1 MSWLTKVTDIA
12 GRAEDF
18 LNKIDQNTA
27 DVLKKPRAATPG
39 AHSVQLTRVES
50 EASLQNESTHSAPG
64 IDTLYRPTVR
74 SPHAAPY
81 SASSSSRLYQYRKKE
96 EDNFISFLNDGAHET
111 TLSRHSSN
119 ASRISSLPI
128 PHPPTPSHSV
138 PSSSSAVGDVFV
150 TTDPNVELR
159 AQHSDVLKCLHLKES
174 QMAVMSVRLQEAE
187 ETIARKEAR
196 LEELLKEN
204 EALREGAR
212 PPRSTYGGLSPGS
225 ELNTAM
231 DRIEAERKRERDELE
246 RREAEHVKRLERANA
261 EKSQLIN
268 EVQAMKASL
277 AEMEL
282 ASRRH
287 VEELRLAKYNLEA
300 NKHEF
305 DEYKQK
311 AQKILSSKE
320 RLLETLKQ
328 GGAENSGIDKSISG
342 VELEELR
349 CERELLKEEL
359 QQSQLAIYNLKADIQ
374 DMENRLREE
383 QKASGAHREALLEQC
398 HRHLSEANQYREQM
412 ERAQLEYEFLQAE
425 MRRQEEAVERKLAEK
440 DVELM
445 KLMEERKMSKK
456 YEAGEAEQRIAL
468 MSEKLIAKQTDIE
481 RLEGEKR
488 ALALRLERSERA
500 YRQAEAAAVKA
511 CAIDM
516 RETAGVNVGVRGST
530 FLQKEPGDSFSMLAA
545 KSIVMG
551 IDMLGLRLASFMRS
565 PMFRIF
571 FLVYCILLHAW
582 VFFVLFTYTPETH
595 PL

>member
-18 LNKIDQNTA
+18 LNRIDQNTA
-27 DVLKKPRAATPG
+27 DVLKKPRAGTPG

-50 EASLQNESTHSAPG
+50 EASLPNESTHSAPG
-64 IDTLYRPTVR
+64 IDTPYRPTVR
-74 SPHAAPY
+74 SPHAASY

-96 EDNFISFLNDGAHET
+96 EDDFISFLNDGAHET

-119 ASRISSLPI
+119 ASHTSLPVQ
-128 PHPPTPSHSV
+128 HPPTPSHSV
-138 PSSSSAVGDVFV
+138 PSSTSAVGDVFIA
-150 TTDPNVELR
+150 TDPNAELR
-159 AQHSDVLKCLHLKES
+159 AQHSDALKCLHLKES

-187 ETIARKEAR
+187 EAVARKEAR
-196 LEELLKEN
+196 LTELLKEN
-204 EALREGAR
+204 EALREGSR
-212 PPRSTYGGLSPGS
+212 PLRSTYGGLSPGS

-311 AQKILSSKE
+311 AQKILNSKE
-320 RLLETLKQ
+320 KLLETLKQ
-328 GGAENSGIDKSISG
+328 GGAENSGIDKSVSG

-425 MRRQEEAVERKLAEK
+425 MRRQEEAVDRKLAEK

-456 YEAGEAEQRIAL
+456 YEVGEAEQRIAL

-516 RETAGVNVGVRGST
+516 RETAGVNVGARGSG
-530 FLQKEPGDSFSMLAA
+530 FLQKAPGDSFSVLAA
-545 KSIVMG
+545 KSVLVG

-582 VFFVLFTYTPETH
+582 VFFVLFTYTPEIH